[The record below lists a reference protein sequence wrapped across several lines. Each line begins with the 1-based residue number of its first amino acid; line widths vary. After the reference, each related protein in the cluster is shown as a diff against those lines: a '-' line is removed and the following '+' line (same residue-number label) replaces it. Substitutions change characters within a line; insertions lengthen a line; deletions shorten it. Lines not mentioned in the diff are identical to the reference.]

1 MKVNHFF
8 AAAAGLG
15 LMAATYSASASSA
28 QNGDNVPVQS
38 VVTIMTKNSEAPAN
52 VQPQDFKVQVNG
64 KSTAISSLVPLRND
78 RAGLELVLLIDSG
91 ARNSLGRQLE
101 DMRQFI
107 MSLPPTT
114 QVGVAYMQNG
124 RAVFAG
130 PLTADKALAARGLHL
145 PGGIGGVSASPYF
158 CLSDLAKQWPSTNR
172 DNRREV
178 VMITDG
184 LDPYNRRFDPEDPY
198 LQAAIDDSIRA
209 GLVVNSIFWH
219 DTGFASRT
227 FGGTNAGQNLMS
239 IVTEATGGMD
249 YFQGF
254 SNPVSFIPF
263 FEDLNRRLLNQY
275 ELSFL
280 APAKAKPE
288 IATLKVKLQMPNTKL
303 TAPQRVVVAPGGV
316 AANQ

>member
-158 CLSDLAKQWPSTNR
+158 CLSDLAKHWPSTNR